1 MCGIAGFWGPPA
13 PVEHLAPILRDMT
26 RSLAHRGPD
35 GEGTWSAPQ
44 DGLGF
49 AHTRLAILD
58 LSHAGRQPMSSAC
71 GRYWIVCNGEIYN
84 FMELRAAL
92 EQEGHAPPGGWRS
105 RCDTEPLLQAVVVWG
120 VERALGRCIGMFALA
135 LWDSRD
141 KRLWLARDRMGVK
154 PLYFGW
160 CGDSLAFGSELKALR
175 CHPGFQPRISRAGL
189 EQYLRLTCVPASGSI
204 FQGVYKLPPGA
215 ILCFDQTDI
224 LDRRVPRPRFYWSL
238 AEVMEQ
244 GRQAPLH
251 GDEEEIT
258 DELERLLLD
267 AVRLRLISD
276 APLGAFLS
284 GGVDSSTVVAL
295 MRELGARP
303 VRAFCIGSQAKG
315 FNEAHW
321 ARAVA
326 KRLEIEHCELV
337 VTPPQALGV
346 IPELPRIYDEPFA
359 DFSQVPMLLVSRL
372 ARREVAVCLSGDG
385 GDELFGGYNRH
396 FHGPRLWSR
405 LHELP
410 LPLRRV
416 LAKILRGP
424 AEVLLAGTYA
434 MFTPRARRPLH
445 LGHKVHQAVQALPA
459 ADMEAFYRALVSAW
473 PEPEDLLAEARSVVL
488 DPVLEA
494 LTPPPCAGNL
504 DCTSW
509 IMARDQAEYLPDDIL
524 TKLDRASMAVGLEAR
539 EPLLDHRLVEFSWR
553 LPLEM
558 KIGGAVQAGQ
568 GKRILRRVLARR
580 LPADLVERPK
590 QGFGLPLAEWLRDP
604 LREWADALLAPSELD
619 AGGFRSAPIHRAWQA
634 HLKGRDASRRLW
646 TVLMYQ
652 AWRREHGL

>member
-13 PVEHLAPILRDMT
+13 PAERLDSVLADMV

-35 GEGTWSAPQ
+35 GNGAWSAPQ
-44 DGLGF
+44 DGLGL

-58 LSHAGRQPMSSAC
+58 LSDAGRQPMSSAR
-71 GRYWIVCNGEIYN
+71 GRYQIVCNGEIYN
-84 FMELRAAL
+84 FMELRAVL
-92 EQEGHAPPGGWRS
+92 EQEGHAPARGWRS
-105 RCDTEPLLQAVVVWG
+105 RCDTDPLLQALAVWG
-120 VERALGRCIGMFALA
+120 VEQALRRCIGMFALA

-160 CGDSLAFGSELKALR
+160 CGDSLVFGSELKALR
-175 CHPGFQPRISRAGL
+175 CHPEFAPTISRTGL
-189 EQYLRLTCVPASGSI
+189 EQYLRLACVPAPGSI

-215 ILCFDQTDI
+215 ILCFEQGDI
-224 LDRRVPRPRFYWSL
+224 LARRVPRPRFYWSL
-238 AEVMEQ
+238 SEVIEQ
-244 GRQAPLH
+244 GRQAPLL

-258 DELERLLLD
+258 DELEQLLLD
-267 AVRLRLISD
+267 AVRLRLVSD

-295 MRELGARP
+295 MQELGARP
-303 VRAFCIGSQAKG
+303 VRAFCIGSQARG

-337 VTPPQALGV
+337 ATPPQAMGV
-346 IPELPRIYDEPFA
+346 IPELPRIHDEPFA

-396 FHGPRLWSR
+396 FHGPRLWAR
-405 LHELP
+405 LQELP

-416 LAKILRGP
+416 LSKILRGP

-445 LGHKVHQAVQALPA
+445 LGHKVHQAVQAMPA
-459 ADMEAFYRALVSAW
+459 ADMEAFYRALVSVW
-473 PEPEDLLAEARSVVL
+473 PEPGVLLAGAQSVGM

-494 LTPPPCAGNL
+494 LTPPPCAEDL
-504 DCTSW
+504 DCASW
-509 IMARDQAEYLPDDIL
+509 IMARDQAGYLPDDIL
-524 TKLDRASMAVGLEAR
+524 TKLDRAGMAVGLEPR

-558 KIGGAVQAGQ
+558 KTGGAVQAGQ

-580 LPADLVERPK
+580 LPLDLVERPK
-590 QGFGLPLAEWLRDP
+590 QGFGLPLGEWLRGP
-604 LREWADALLAPSELD
+604 LREWAEPLLAPPELE
-619 AGGFRSAPIHRAWQA
+619 AGGLRPASIRRAWQA
-634 HLKGRDASRRLW
+634 HQKGRDAPLRLW

-652 AWRREHGL
+652 AWRREYGL